1 MRALHTDYDARTFRT
16 AEGTPVP
23 HNRIAGAY
31 ASNGS
36 DSGMTPELLLID
48 GYDGTGD
55 VLARHPLPFLPGGEY
70 IDLPACERLLADHG
84 YAVARVIVDGQTP
97 QPDAW
102 TLVADGCV
110 ATVVR
115 GA

>member
-1 MRALHTDYDARTFRT
+1 MLTLHTDYDARTFRT
-16 AEGTPVP
+16 ADGTPVP
-23 HNRIAGAY
+23 SNRIAGAY
-31 ASNGS
+31 ATEEG
-36 DSGMTPELLLID
+36 TPELLLID

-55 VLARHPLPFLPGGEY
+55 VLARYPLPFLAGGEY

-84 YAVARVIVDGQTP
+84 YAVARVIIDGQTP

-102 TLVADGCV
+102 TLAVDGCV